1 MMRQKI
7 EDKINKIRE
16 EFSERELWPFRDCI
30 GGKDYQMTDGKWT
43 KRYET
48 LVWIR
53 LDNLIEDKCI
63 IYESDKIK
71 GTRTTIVNKNT
82 GEIIRETK

>member
-30 GGKDYQMTDGKWT
+30 GGEDYLITNGWTD
-43 KRYET
+43 RYET
-48 LVWIR
+48 PLGIKP
-53 LDNLIEDKCI
+53 DNLIEGKCT

-71 GTRTTIVNKNT
+71 GTRITIVDKGT
-82 GEIIRETK
+82 GAIIRETK

>member
-7 EDKINKIRE
+7 EDKINKTRE

-30 GGKDYQMTDGKWT
+30 GEEDSLITNGWTD
-43 KRYET
+43 RYKT
-48 LVWIR
+48 LVKIR
-53 LDNLIEDKCI
+53 KDNLIEGKYT

-71 GTRTTIVNKNT
+71 GTRITIVDKDT
-82 GEIIRETK
+82 GAIIRETK